1 MKTDRYILIYDDQ
14 CPMCSAY
21 TRLFVKTGIL
31 SNDGRISFTNAST
44 GLFERFDID
53 RGKNEIPLL
62 DTFTGN
68 VHYGIDAL
76 LELLDTRIPFIK
88 GIGRFKPVYWF
99 LKKLYKFISFNR
111 KVIVAA
117 KCNKGQFDCSPEF
130 SYKWRLLFMLF
141 FLCFNTAALIPVQQY
156 ALANSIFSNASLEYL
171 QLLHIMLVGSNLLLS
186 LTMTK
191 TKAFEYLG
199 QVNILATIAVMFL
212 LLLAGFNRFIITNP
226 LINNLYLFAVL
237 LFIVKEYIRRMNYA
251 GTFRNMYIT
260 ATNVF
265 CIIAFLALLI
275 I

>member
-1 MKTDRYILIYDDQ
+1 MKTARYILIYDDK
-14 CPMCSAY
+14 CPICAAY

-31 SNDGRISFTNAST
+31 NNDGRISFIKANT
-44 GLFERFDID
+44 GLLERFDID

-62 DTFTGN
+62 DTSTGK

-76 LELLDTRIPFIK
+76 LELLNTRIPIIK

-99 LKKLYKFISFNR
+99 LRKLYKFISFNR
-111 KVIVAA
+111 KVIVAV

-130 SYKWRLLFMLF
+130 NYKWRLLFMLF

-171 QLLHIMLVGSNLLLS
+171 QVLHIMLVGSNVLLA

-191 TKAFEYLG
+191 TEAFEYLG
-199 QVNILATIAVMFL
+199 QVNILATIAVLFL
-212 LLLAGFNRFIITNP
+212 LLLAGFNRFIIASP
-226 LINNLYLFAVL
+226 IINNLYLFAIL
-237 LFIVKEYIRRMNYA
+237 LLIVKEYIRRMNYA
-251 GTFRNMYIT
+251 GTFSNIYIT
-260 ATNVF
+260 ATNIF
-265 CIIAFLALLI
+265 CIVAFLTLMI